1 MPVLF
6 FDIGATLADAHVR
19 TDGSLMLRPRPRVE
33 HVLGTFGREWR
44 KGIISDPGPSL
55 GAAER
60 AETALHQAFV
70 AQFRDD
76 RLIHWGPKT
85 SRTLFD
91 TAAAS
96 AVAAGEE
103 DASVFVGEDARER
116 AFAREAGMRTA
127 PHPVFTRAAVEDR
140 PVLWA
145 RITLPDG
152 TGLPELEAVAN
163 EAEVVPVH
171 VASERLVLAM
181 TTTRGAE
188 ALAAAGF
195 LPDLRGAVEE
205 TTAFLVRDDR
215 PSTDAL
221 AGAPSDGASSDD
233 ATASARATE
242 AFGFVAGWMREEGA
256 PGDNRPPVPL
266 GPAPGGVYVA
276 VPADV
281 PVEDFHPP
289 GARPGH
295 TERLLPDPA
304 LLSRPG
310 TRFAAGFASP
320 AGLRPPP
327 GRESAGEA
335 GDGLPSAEALAAVRA
350 AVTPEVL
357 REHTARFSGR
367 EPLVEGDP
375 LTVRSRHAA
384 THDNTLVV
392 RVLANR
398 LQNLGLTVRL
408 HPFPWRGHHL
418 FNVEAEHTVDGSDAT
433 VLVTAHMDSTATS
446 EDFVDEHGLPRP
458 YDPAQDPAP
467 GADDDASGT
476 AAVLAAAACLRD
488 LTAGGREP
496 ARSIRFVLF
505 NAEEQGL
512 VGSKFYARAAAAA
525 SDPIAGVLQM
535 DMIAGHQPGTKPV
548 VEVHA
553 GSAVP
558 GPVEEAS
565 DLLGDRVGQA
575 LLALAAEDPG
585 GLGPKVQQLTGDADP
600 AMGRSDHASFHERG
614 YAAVAVSEDLFATPG
629 GAEGTGT
636 RQYHTTGD
644 TVTDVD
650 HDPDFATTVARAVT
664 ATALTLAGV

>member
-1 MPVLF
+1 
-6 FDIGATLADAHVR
+6 
-19 TDGSLMLRPRPRVE
+19 
-33 HVLGTFGREWR
+33 
-44 KGIISDPGPSL
+44 
-55 GAAER
+55 
-60 AETALHQAFV
+60 
-70 AQFRDD
+70 
-76 RLIHWGPKT
+76 
-85 SRTLFD
+85 
-91 TAAAS
+91 
-96 AVAAGEE
+96 
-103 DASVFVGEDARER
+103 
-116 AFAREAGMRTA
+116 
-127 PHPVFTRAAVEDR
+127 
-140 PVLWA
+140 
-145 RITLPDG
+145 
-152 TGLPELEAVAN
+152 
-163 EAEVVPVH
+163 
-171 VASERLVLAM
+171 
-181 TTTRGAE
+181 
-188 ALAAAGF
+188 
-195 LPDLRGAVEE
+195 
-205 TTAFLVRDDR
+205 
-215 PSTDAL
+215 
-221 AGAPSDGASSDD
+221 
-233 ATASARATE
+233 
-242 AFGFVAGWMREEGA
+242 
-256 PGDNRPPVPL
+256 
-266 GPAPGGVYVA
+266 VYLA

-281 PVEDFHPP
+281 PVEDFHLP

-310 TRFAAGFASP
+310 AAFAAGFSSP
-320 AGLRPPP
+320 AGLRPSP
-327 GRESAGEA
+327 GPETGE
-335 GDGLPSAEALAAVRA
+335 GSGEGFDDGLPSAEALAAVRV

-357 REHTARFSGR
+357 REHTARFSGA

-375 LTVRSRHAA
+375 LRVRSRHAA
-384 THDNTLVV
+384 THDNMLVV

-408 HPFPWRGHHL
+408 HPFTWRDHHL
-418 FNVEAEHTVDGSDAT
+418 FTVEAEHTVAGSDAT
-433 VLVTAHMDSTATS
+433 VLVTAHMDSTATG
-446 EDFVDEHGLPRP
+446 EDFVDVHGLPRP
-458 YDPAQDPAP
+458 YDPSRDPAP

-488 LTAGGREP
+488 LVAGGREP

-525 SDPIAGVLQM
+525 GDPIAGVLQM
-535 DMIAGHQPGTKPV
+535 DMIAGHQPGTRPV

-558 GPVEEAS
+558 GPVVEAS
-565 DLLGDRVGQA
+565 DALGGRVEQA

-585 GLGPKVQQLTGDADP
+585 GLGPKAQQLTGDADP

-636 RQYHTTGD
+636 RKYHTTGD